1 MLAKHANVKTTMD
14 IYTKLN
20 QEDLKCNKNVTNLK
34 P

>member
-20 QEDLKCNKNVTNLK
+20 QEDLTGVTDNLYN
-34 P
+34 